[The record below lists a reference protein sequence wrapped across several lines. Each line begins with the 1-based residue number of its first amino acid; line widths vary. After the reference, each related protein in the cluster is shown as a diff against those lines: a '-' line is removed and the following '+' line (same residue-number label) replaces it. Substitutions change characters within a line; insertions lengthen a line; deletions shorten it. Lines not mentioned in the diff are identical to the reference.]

1 MYDQTPAPTTPT
13 EDRRRGTA
21 VVIGVLAAVAALLVV
36 TAGGLALLK
45 AGRSDATVQS
55 AAANKPVG
63 VTSTAPTS
71 DPTSGPTAAPELP
84 APAAAED
91 EVVTAPADSSG
102 GQVVVNVPTGG
113 GSTGGGNGGG
123 TGGGAPKPPAPPA
136 PKPPTSPAPAVT
148 SVNAPSS
155 IDCHNGNSQGFSISW
170 TSANATKT
178 TLAVDGP
185 GIYAT
190 YGPSGSQQLT
200 FDCHSAHTYTIVA
213 FSADGRT
220 ASKTITLQP
229 RNVQPPSTP
238 DQDQ

>member
-123 TGGGAPKPPAPPA
+123 APKPTTPPA
-136 PKPPTSPAPAVT
+136 PKPPASPAPAVT

>member
-55 AAANKPVG
+55 ATANKPVG

-71 DPTSGPTAAPELP
+71 DTAAPEQP
-84 APAAAED
+84 APAATED
-91 EVVTAPADSSG
+91 EVVTAPAESSG

-123 TGGGAPKPPAPPA
+123 APKPTTSPAPKPPA
-136 PKPPTSPAPAVT
+136 SPAPAVT

-238 DQDQ
+238 DTDQ

>member
-123 TGGGAPKPPAPPA
+123 NGGGAPKPPAPPA

>member
-21 VVIGVLAAVAALLVV
+21 VVIGVLGAIAAVLVL
-36 TAGGLALLK
+36 TAGALFVLRS
-45 AGRSDATVQS
+45 GRTDATAVQS
-55 AAANKPVG
+55 AAANRL
-63 VTSTAPTS
+63 
-71 DPTSGPTAAPELP
+71 AAPGTTAV
-84 APAAAED
+84 APAADPQPAAD
-91 EVVTAPADSSG
+91 QVTEAPAPDAGSA

-113 GSTGGGNGGG
+113 GSTSGGSTGGGNGGG
-123 TGGGAPKPPAPPA
+123 APKPTTPPA
-136 PKPPTSPAPAVT
+136 PKPPTTPAPAVT

-238 DQDQ
+238 DTDQ